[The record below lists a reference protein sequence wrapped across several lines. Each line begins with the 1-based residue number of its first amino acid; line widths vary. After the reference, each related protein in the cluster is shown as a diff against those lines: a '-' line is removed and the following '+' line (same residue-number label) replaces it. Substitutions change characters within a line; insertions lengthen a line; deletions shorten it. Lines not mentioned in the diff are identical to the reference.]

1 MRPVMSHGDSR
12 GFTLIELA
20 IVITIIGIL
29 YVSAMPRGTATV
41 MKTKE
46 AVLAHNLKVMRDAL
60 DDYNADF
67 GEYPAELNLLVEK
80 RYVRTIPVDPF
91 VESADMWTTLPSDPA
106 LTDIFDVK
114 SSADGTGTNGVAYSE
129 W

>member
-1 MRPVMSHGDSR
+1 MGPVMSLGDSR

-41 MKTKE
+41 LKTKE
-46 AVLAHNLKVMRDAL
+46 AVLAHNLKVFRDAL
-60 DDYNADF
+60 DDYKADF
-67 GEYPAELNLLVEK
+67 GEYPSELELLVEK
-80 RYVRTIPVDPF
+80 RYLRTLPVDPF
-91 VESADMWTTLPSDPA
+91 LESAEMWTTAPSDPA

-114 SSADGTGTNGVAYSE
+114 SSAEGTGTNGVPYSE